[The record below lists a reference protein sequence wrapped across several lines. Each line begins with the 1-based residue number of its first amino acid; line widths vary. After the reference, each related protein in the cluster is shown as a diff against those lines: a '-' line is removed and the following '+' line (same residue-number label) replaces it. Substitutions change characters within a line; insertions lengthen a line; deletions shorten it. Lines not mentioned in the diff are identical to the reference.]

1 MLVFIVVLA
10 VLANLCSADFVTM
23 LQNDNKV
30 GKLSLVSSVDGSI
43 LKQSEPTA
51 TFTWPYVE
59 MTTDTTNKKI
69 YSVVFPDDSNSSVL
83 YQHNADLSLE
93 YTWPDTSFW
102 FFDLQF
108 APTQNT
114 LYGIKV
120 TSTYGRTLSRFTAVP
135 GEKTVSAEE
144 LFTLPYMWYVNASS
158 YHAQANKYFA
168 LCNYFPGK
176 PESTLAQKLTVC
188 DFSFGAD
195 CQVLD
200 IDASAGILQFI
211 SYSQKTSS
219 LYFASMQDG
228 VAKVGTIDP
237 LTGKITSILFS
248 KTAKSLGPLVAEED
262 IESLAVFFR
271 FSSWE
276 LWHVPYKTTAVN
288 GMRVHTYS
296 PTTDFASFSAASRLQ
311 E

>member
-1 MLVFIVVLA
+1 MLVVIAVLA
-10 VLANLCSADFVTM
+10 VLASMCSANFVVM
-23 LQNDNKV
+23 LQDESKT

-43 LKQSEPTA
+43 QKQAEHSVV
-51 TFTWPYVE
+51 FTWPYVE
-59 MTTDTTNKKI
+59 MTTDTTGAKI

-83 YQHNADLSLE
+83 YQYNADLNLE
-93 YTWPDTSFW
+93 YTWPDTEFW

-108 APTQNT
+108 APAQNT

-158 YHAQANKYFA
+158 FHAQANKYFA

-188 DFSFGAD
+188 DFSSGAD

-211 SYSQKTSS
+211 SYSQKSSS

-248 KTAKSLGPLVAEED
+248 KTAKGLGPLVAEED
-262 IESLAVFFR
+262 IESLAVYF
-271 FSSWE
+271 
-276 LWHVPYKTTAVN
+276 
-288 GMRVHTYS
+288 
-296 PTTDFASFSAASRLQ
+296 
-311 E
+311 